1 MKIQKKLPLLYLNRS
16 LDALK
21 MNRTVFLSVPEPD
34 EDDLKETAIAIAE
47 EFENG
52 LSIKYQLKI
61 CQNLIFYLKKKLL
74 NQFLILNSMEQE
86 IFII

>member
-34 EDDLKETAIAIAE
+34 EDDLKETAIAISE
-47 EFENG
+47 EFEDG
-52 LSIKYQLKI
+52 LGIKH
-61 CQNLIFYLKKKLL
+61 QNIFENLSKSYFLFKK
-74 NQFLILNSMEQE
+74 EVY
-86 IFII
+86 